1 MRNYTSR
8 LKMANI
14 YILVINYELLTF
26 VLLIFTQHLTIII
39 WLHFLHSDQVL
50 ISFPKSIWLIWLSS
64 GAHTIGQTECRFFSY
79 RLYNFT
85 TSGSPDPTINVAFLA
100 QLQALCPKNG
110 DGLRRVALDKD
121 SPAKFDV
128 SFFKNVRDGNGV
140 LESDQRLWEDS
151 ATQSVVQNYAGNV
164 RGFLGLRF
172 DFEFPKAM
180 IKLSSVEVKI
190 GTDGE
195 IRKVCSKFN
204 WCLYGW
210 FGKTQ
215 EL

>member
-1 MRNYTSR
+1 M
-8 LKMANI
+8 
-14 YILVINYELLTF
+14 
-26 VLLIFTQHLTIII
+26 
-39 WLHFLHSDQVL
+39 
-50 ISFPKSIWLIWLSS
+50 
-64 GAHTIGQTECRFFSY
+64 
-79 RLYNFT
+79 
-85 TSGSPDPTINVAFLA
+85 
-100 QLQALCPKNG
+100 
-110 DGLRRVALDKD
+110 ALDKD

-204 WCLYGW
+204 
-210 FGKTQ
+210 
-215 EL
+215 